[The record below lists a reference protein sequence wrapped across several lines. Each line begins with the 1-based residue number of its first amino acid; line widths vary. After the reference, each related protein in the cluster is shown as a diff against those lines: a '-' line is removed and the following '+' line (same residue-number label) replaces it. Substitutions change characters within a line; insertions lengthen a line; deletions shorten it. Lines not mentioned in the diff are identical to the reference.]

1 MEPRRPRLPLTV
13 LALGATSFF
22 NDVASEMVFPLLP
35 GFLALLGAGPT
46 FLGLLEGVA
55 DAVSA
60 LLKYLAGKRADKG
73 GQKGLVL
80 LGYGLTTFVRPL
92 LAVVA
97 APWQVLAIRAAD
109 RMGKGVRSAPRDA
122 LLAGAVPAFETGRA
136 FGFHRAMDHTGAVV
150 GPLVATALLFFGVSV
165 RTVFALTLIPGLLVV
180 ASLFLVKEPPLAP
193 PKATDGAGL
202 RAPMPARL
210 RQLLGLFFF
219 FALANSSD
227 AFLLL
232 RAREVG
238 TKETWL
244 PVLWLALHLSKVWWT
259 TKAGAWSDRMPR
271 HRLVLGGW
279 AVYAV
284 CYALLGVA
292 SQAWQVW
299 AVVVA
304 YGAFAGLTEP
314 VEKAMV
320 KDLAPPEARGR
331 AFGLYHGL
339 LGAAAIPAGLLTGAL
354 WQAFGAAAALFTGA
368 AVAALASAGLFLWAR
383 AAPPARPG
391 QASLTST
398 HRKTSES

>member
-1 MEPRRPRLPLTV
+1 M
-13 LALGATSFF
+13 
-22 NDVASEMVFPLLP
+22 VAS
-35 GFLALLGAGPT
+35 
-46 FLGLLEGVA
+46 
-55 DAVSA
+55 
-60 LLKYLAGKRADKG
+60 
-73 GQKGLVL
+73 
-80 LGYGLTTFVRPL
+80 
-92 LAVVA
+92 
-97 APWQVLAIRAAD
+97 I
-109 RMGKGVRSAPRDA
+109 
-122 LLAGAVPAFETGRA
+122 
-136 FGFHRAMDHTGAVV
+136 
-150 GPLVATALLFFGVSV
+150 
-165 RTVFALTLIPGLLVV
+165 
-180 ASLFLVKEPPLAP
+180 FLVKEPPSPP
-193 PKATDGAGL
+193 PKAADGAGL

-279 AVYAV
+279 AVYAG

-299 AVVVA
+299 AVVAA

-391 QASLTST
+391 QTSLT
-398 HRKTSES
+398 